1 MGLIFFRDWDTGQTQ
16 SIQRAF
22 TSVSGAGSGTNGLNH
37 MSTAYDVF
45 FGSSIIADGTDR
57 FVVSC
62 SPVDYSTAIKNN
74 TYAIVFSWDGSV
86 LTEEQKISSPGS
98 GSGIVGVFNSDVDGT
113 FYMVVINP
121 DSSHDLIKYIWSDN
135 AYSMLERVAW
145 DIDPGIIN
153 RGTIIRTKA
162 LADGSLLMP
171 TNDSSGRIIKV
182 TK

>member
-1 MGLIFFRDWDTGQTQ
+1 
-16 SIQRAF
+16 
-22 TSVSGAGSGTNGLNH
+22 
-37 MSTAYDVF
+37 
-45 FGSSIIADGTDR
+45 
-57 FVVSC
+57 
-62 SPVDYSTAIKNN
+62 
-74 TYAIVFSWDGSV
+74 
-86 LTEEQKISSPGS
+86 
-98 GSGIVGVFNSDVDGT
+98 
-113 FYMVVINP
+113 MVVINP